1 MARWIRF
8 GFCVAVVLVL
18 AYCLI
23 GIVLTGPI
31 VVRPP
36 KLEFEVGVSPERMQQ
51 TVRLLCS
58 DFAPRDY
65 RHPENL
71 DRAADWIAERFRE
84 MGLQVSFQDYEI
96 HEGRFRNVVAYR
108 PGTDPGLGVIVVGAH
123 YDAYGG
129 FPGADDNASGVAVL
143 LELARTPPQPVTRAG
158 RYFVAFSTEEP
169 PFFGS
174 DSMGSYVFAKSLV
187 DQDIQVELMI
197 ALDAV
202 GYYTDKPDSQHFP
215 VPLFAP
221 LYPDR
226 GNFIAILGDLRSGKA
241 IWRVKQ
247 RMVATKAIPVHSF
260 RAPSTFGVDQS
271 DHLWFRKLG
280 MPGVM
285 VTDTA
290 YMRGDHYHT
299 SRDTPDLLDYER
311 MGRLVHA
318 LHGVLWDLEL
328 D

>member
-1 MARWIRF
+1 MARWLRVGF
-8 GFCVAVVLVL
+8 GVTVVLVL
-18 AYCLI
+18 FYCLI
-23 GIVLTGPI
+23 GILLTGPI

-36 KLEFEVGVSPERMQQ
+36 RLEFEVDASPARMRQ
-51 TVRLLCS
+51 TVELLCS
-58 DFAPRDY
+58 EFAPRDY
-65 RHPENL
+65 RHPDNL
-71 DRAADWIAERFRE
+71 DRAADWIAARFTE
-84 MGLQVSFQDYEI
+84 MGLEVSFQDYEI
-96 HEGRFRNVVAYR
+96 EEGRFRNVVAYK

-143 LELARTPPQPVTRAG
+143 LELARTPPQPMTRAG
-158 RYFVAFSTEEP
+158 RYFVAFATEEP

-174 DSMGSYVFAKSLV
+174 EAMGSHVFAKSLV
-187 DQDIQVELMI
+187 EQGMQVQLMI
-197 ALDAV
+197 ALDVV
-202 GYYTDKPDSQHFP
+202 GHFTDEPASQRFP

-226 GNFIAILGDLRSGKA
+226 GNFIAVVGDLRSGKA

-247 RMVATKAIPVHSF
+247 RMVATKALPVHSF
-260 RAPSTFGVDQS
+260 RAPDSLGVNLS

-280 MPGVM
+280 IQAVM
-285 VTDTA
+285 ITDTA

-299 SRDTPDLLDYER
+299 AGDTPDLLDYER

-318 LHGVLWDLEL
+318 IHGVLWDLEI

>member
-1 MARWIRF
+1 
-8 GFCVAVVLVL
+8 
-18 AYCLI
+18 
-23 GIVLTGPI
+23 
-31 VVRPP
+31 
-36 KLEFEVGVSPERMQQ
+36 
-51 TVRLLCS
+51 
-58 DFAPRDY
+58 
-65 RHPENL
+65 
-71 DRAADWIAERFRE
+71 
-84 MGLQVSFQDYEI
+84 MG
-96 HEGRFRNVVAYR
+96 R
-108 PGTDPGLGVIVVGAH
+108 
-123 YDAYGG
+123 
-129 FPGADDNASGVAVL
+129 
-143 LELARTPPQPVTRAG
+143 
-158 RYFVAFSTEEP
+158 
-169 PFFGS
+169 
-174 DSMGSYVFAKSLV
+174 YVFAKSLV
-187 DQDIQVELMI
+187 DQDIRVELMI
-197 ALDAV
+197 ALDVV

-260 RAPSTFGVDQS
+260 RAPSALGVDQS
-271 DHLWFRKLG
+271 DHLWFRRLG
-280 MPGVM
+280 MPAVM